1 MKLLVVEDNERV
13 RKAFVDILEE
23 FSYRCTEASNG
34 TEAIEKYSTEHY
46 DCVLGGCTQKL
57 YHFEMFFC
65 GLQGFFLTLSSLL
78 IQDSFSSF
86 DILSLI

>member
-1 MKLLVVEDNERV
+1 MDSLKDKTMLTNKEL
-13 RKAFVDILEE
+13 I
-23 FSYRCTEASNG
+23 
-34 TEAIEKYSTEHY
+34 KYPLSCHLY
-46 DCVLGGCTQKL
+46 KGGCTQKL

-86 DILSLI
+86 DILSL